1 MPLRDGTQNRPFARP
16 LGRDQANYAA
26 RLVIQSVS
34 ALIAESVP
42 VSGALQAGLG
52 IAQIGLF
59 GTVGQRAP
67 RPWLRLRLRL
77 SDRQQPADRAR
88 RGYNSVAI
96 WGSLTGL
103 RQVSVRRACDL
114 QRLMPADHRGLLA
127 RLGRQ

>member
-1 MPLRDGTQNRPFARP
+1 MTGTSDR
-16 LGRDQANYAA
+16 YAE
-26 RLVIQSVS
+26 RLMCRSLS
-34 ALIAESVP
+34 EPSAESVP

-67 RPWLRLRLRL
+67 RPWLRLRL

-114 QRLMPADHRGLLA
+114 
-127 RLGRQ
+127 